1 MISLSDSDSPQSGH
15 MMYIFYGSLGVLL
28 WKCGT
33 QLLKVPRRW
42 LNPENDLHNLSSQPH
57 IIPDRKQ
64 PKKTLYIMSKNFT
77 TKTKGLFF
85 DYQEAKYRSLDEEE
99 EKKKKLQLSKMS
111 KYKKVVYWF

>member
-1 MISLSDSDSPQSGH
+1 
-15 MMYIFYGSLGVLL
+15 
-28 WKCGT
+28 
-33 QLLKVPRRW
+33 
-42 LNPENDLHNLSSQPH
+42 
-57 IIPDRKQ
+57 
-64 PKKTLYIMSKNFT
+64 MSKNFT